1 MHGCQ
6 GIDARSREFD
16 SYATVANP
24 NLRTDHRT
32 IRLTVDRR
40 NEVHPTERPHR
51 LDGVEDE
58 TAKHDVVT
66 VTVEGA
72 DDFERRPSVP
82 QRSCYVRLA
91 ATPMRPAIMPA
102 VDLVAGKPQIFEF
115 VEGGVEHVYNGPP
128 LIPGGILKGRR
139 NSRARR
145 R

>member
-1 MHGCQ
+1 MM
-6 GIDARSREFD
+6 
-16 SYATVANP
+16 
-24 NLRTDHRT
+24 L
-32 IRLTVDRR
+32 
-40 NEVHPTERPHR
+40 
-51 LDGVEDE
+51 
-58 TAKHDVVT
+58 VT

-139 NSRARR
+139 NSPRSAEIEEEVAKIALLFGTKIARSCLAR
-145 R
+145 GGAWAGGG